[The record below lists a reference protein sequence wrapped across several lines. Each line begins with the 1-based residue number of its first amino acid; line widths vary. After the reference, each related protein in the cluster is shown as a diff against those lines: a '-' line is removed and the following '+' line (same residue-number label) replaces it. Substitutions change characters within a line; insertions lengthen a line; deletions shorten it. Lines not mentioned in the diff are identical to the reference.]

1 MENIAVTYKS
11 HYGTTKQYAEWIA
24 EELGAELFE
33 HKEVSP
39 SDLQKYDLVI
49 HGGGLYASGILG
61 IDLVMKNPV
70 KNLVVFTVGMA
81 NPETTDYTEIIQK
94 NIPENL
100 REKTKVFHLRG
111 GMDYRKLN
119 IAHRGMMAMMKK
131 MTIDKKSEAE
141 LTAEDIAFRDTYG
154 GSVHFTDRAT
164 IAPLVEYVQQ
174 GAVSVSYK

>member
-1 MENIAVTYKS
+1 MKNIAVIYKS
-11 HYGTTKQYAEWIA
+11 HYGTTKQYAEWIS
-24 EELGAELFE
+24 EELGATLLERR
-33 HKEVSP
+33 EVTP
-39 SDLQKYDLVI
+39 ADLQEYDLVI

-61 IDLVMKNPV
+61 IDLVVKNPV
-70 KNLVVFTVGMA
+70 NNLIVFTVGMA

-131 MTIDKKSEAE
+131 MSIDKKSEIE
-141 LTAEDIAFRDTYG
+141 LTNEDRAFKETYG
-154 GSVHFTDRAT
+154 GKVHFTDRAT
-164 IAPLVEYVQQ
+164 IAPLIEYVKTYEC
-174 GAVSVSYK
+174 GEVL